1 MQLSLKSLLP
11 IYQKIFDNHKK
22 ILYNIYRKLRKGK
35 NKNMNKEQKIAL
47 MKNRIATMEQNGKNV
62 KAPGALR
69 ALKRELRNIE
79 K

>member
-1 MQLSLKSLLP
+1 
-11 IYQKIFDNHKK
+11 
-22 ILYNIYRKLRKGK
+22 
-35 NKNMNKEQKIAL
+35 MNKEQKIAL

-62 KAPGALR
+62 KAPGVLK